1 MSAEN
6 LVSMHKL
13 LKDAKTM
20 RLLSFM
26 MKPEMRNKVKELEK
40 QLDELIEQTEEFNQR
55 FSSYGWCAYDSMST
69 IPMKRANEVFQNRG
83 LEAAERVLV
92 DFPTMKPTS
101 EG

>member
-26 MKPEMRNKVKELEK
+26 MKPEMRNKVKGLEK

-69 IPMKRANEVFQNRG
+69 IPMKRA
-83 LEAAERVLV
+83 
-92 DFPTMKPTS
+92 MKYFKI
-101 EG
+101 GV